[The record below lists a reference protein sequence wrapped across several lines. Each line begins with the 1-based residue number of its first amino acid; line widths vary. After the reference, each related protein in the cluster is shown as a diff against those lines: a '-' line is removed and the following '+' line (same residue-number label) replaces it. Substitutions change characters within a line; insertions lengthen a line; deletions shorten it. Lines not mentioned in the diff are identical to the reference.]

1 MLKITYVQIK
11 TMSSNLDNN
20 KLELFNQIKKIETEI
35 VYMEMSFAHGP
46 QSSSGYNAYELR
58 SKELNDKLN
67 ILQKN
72 YKALFT
78 VDELALIQ
86 EKNAHELSI
95 KKQEQERARVEKQ
108 LLSSIVYN
116 QQRVRLEEE
125 TRQQSERLDDS
136 LKKIEDSYKEY
147 ISNHI
152 HNKELLKLELGKL
165 DSNWDE
171 TNRFGQPSNASY
183 LLKIYTL
190 KRNMLIE
197 VI

>member
-1 MLKITYVQIK
+1 
-11 TMSSNLDNN
+11 MSSNLDN
-20 KLELFNQIKKIETEI
+20 KKSELWSQIKKVENDIE
-35 VYMEMSFAHGP
+35 YMEMSLAYGP

-58 SKELNDKLN
+58 SKELNDKLK

-86 EKNAHELSI
+86 EKNAQELSI
-95 KKQEQERARVEKQ
+95 KKQEQERAEVEKQ
-108 LLSSIVYN
+108 YLSSIVYN
-116 QQRVRLEEE
+116 QQRVRVEEAN
-125 TRQQSERLDDS
+125 RQQSERLDDS
-136 LKKIEDSYKEY
+136 LKKIEDSYKQY

-165 DSNWDE
+165 DSDWDE
-171 TNRFGQPSNASY
+171 TTRFGQPSNASY

-190 KRNMLIE
+190 KRNLLIE

>member
-1 MLKITYVQIK
+1 MHT
-11 TMSSNLDNN
+11 
-20 KLELFNQIKKIETEI
+20 
-35 VYMEMSFAHGP
+35 
-46 QSSSGYNAYELR
+46 
-58 SKELNDKLN
+58 
-67 ILQKN
+67 N
-72 YKALFT
+72 YL
-78 VDELALIQ
+78 L
-86 EKNAHELSI
+86 

-108 LLSSIVYN
+108 FLSSIVYN

-125 TRQQSERLDDS
+125 SRQQSERLDDS
-136 LKKIEDSYKEY
+136 LKKIEDSY
-147 ISNHI
+147 
-152 HNKELLKLELGKL
+152 KELLKLELGKL